1 MGTDLEVVVSNS
13 GTIVIITLIGEAH
26 MDAEDAYSPLE
37 RAAAQHP
44 RAVVV
49 DATRLTFMNSMGMHW
64 LLKLRRN
71 VMEAGGKLRI
81 AGLHPMIQTALRH
94 ACILE
99 MFELSADLPAALALV
114 SDETS
119 PPPAP

>member
-1 MGTDLEVVVSNS
+1 MDTDLQVLVSNA

-26 MDAEDAYSPLE
+26 MDSEDAYSPLE

-44 RAVVV
+44 KAVVV

-71 VMEAGGKLRI
+71 VMESGGKLRI

-99 MFELSADLPAALALV
+99 MFELSPDLPAALAAL
-114 SDETS
+114 SEHS
-119 PPPAP
+119 